1 MSKYTT
7 AVRVIEPGGPIGTG
21 EGGGRGR
28 GGGGD
33 VEPGSYHGQF
43 DKFVCYCWL

>member
-7 AVRVIEPGGPIGTG
+7 AVRVIEPGGPIGKG

-28 GGGGD
+28 GGGGRGARIISWT
-33 VEPGSYHGQF
+33 V
-43 DKFVCYCWL
+43 